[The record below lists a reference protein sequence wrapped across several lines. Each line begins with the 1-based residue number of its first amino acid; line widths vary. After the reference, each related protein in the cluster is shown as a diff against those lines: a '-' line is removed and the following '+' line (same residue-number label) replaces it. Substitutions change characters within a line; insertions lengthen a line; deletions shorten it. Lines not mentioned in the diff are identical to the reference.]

1 MSPFQGKKLPDITW
15 EEGIFPTLGPS
26 SLPVSPGGWV
36 GLRKKFVMLI
46 SQAQAHYKTWI

>member
-1 MSPFQGKKLPDITW
+1 MSPFQGKRLPDPYITW

-36 GLRKKFVMLI
+36 GLRKKFVVFI
-46 SQAQAHYKTWI
+46 SQAQAH